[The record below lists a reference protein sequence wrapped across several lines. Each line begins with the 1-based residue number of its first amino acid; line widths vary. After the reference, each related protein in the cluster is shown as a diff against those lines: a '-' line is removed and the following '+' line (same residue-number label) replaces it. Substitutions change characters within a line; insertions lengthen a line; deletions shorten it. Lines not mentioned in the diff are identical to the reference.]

1 MRFAATSHQRRIV
14 IALGCAALVFV
25 LELGGP
31 AAGHAQP
38 SSRDRVLHELWNTYP
53 LEPRTSEARLRSE
66 HQSDRLQAQPPR
78 SGGTPAGRSTGFV
91 GGRPSGAGDGSSAPF
106 PLSFLALAL
115 VGLIVMALVARS
127 AVTVGR
133 NVPGSVARFGSAV
146 VSPVRSLAT
155 VSRPNL
161 GSRGFKPAHGRAPGV
176 VARLPLRVGAAVGA
190 VLRSTSVGVFSKR
203 REIFSKRREILLYVL
218 VAVASVT
225 VGVGVTLLLS
235 GG

>member
-1 MRFAATSHQRRIV
+1 MRIVATPHQRRIV
-14 IALGCAALVFV
+14 IAVGCAALVCL

-53 LEPRTSEARLRSE
+53 LEPRTGEARLRSE
-66 HQSDRLQAQPPR
+66 NQPDGLHAQLPR

-91 GGRPSGAGDGSSAPF
+91 GGRPSGVGDGSSAPL
-106 PLSFLALAL
+106 PLSVLVLAL
-115 VGLIVMALVARS
+115 VGLIAMVLVVRS
-127 AVTVGR
+127 AAKVGR
-133 NVPGSVARFGSAV
+133 RMPGSVARFGSAV

-161 GSRGFKPAHGRAPGV
+161 AGTFRAGATVGAGLGRTGGV
-176 VARLPLRVGAAVGA
+176 AARLPLRVGAAVGA
-190 VLRSTSVGVFSKR
+190 VLRSTSVG
-203 REIFSKRREILLYVL
+203 IFSKSGEILLYAL
-218 VAVASVT
+218 VAAASVA

-235 GG
+235 AR

>member
-1 MRFAATSHQRRIV
+1 MRIVSTSHQRRIV
-14 IALGCAALVFV
+14 IALACAALVFV

-66 HQSDRLQAQPPR
+66 NKSDRLQAQLPR

-91 GGRPSGAGDGSSAPF
+91 GGRPPGAGDGSSAPF
-106 PLSFLALAL
+106 PLSVLALAL

-133 NVPGSVARFGSAV
+133 HVPGSVARFGSAV

-161 GSRGFKPAHGRAPGV
+161 AGTFRAGATVGAGLGRAGGL
-176 VARLPLRVGAAVGA
+176 VARLPLRVGATVGA
-190 VLRSTSVGVFSKR
+190 VLRSTSVG
-203 REIFSKRREILLYVL
+203 IFSKRREILFYAL
-218 VAVASVT
+218 VASASVT
-225 VGVGVTLLLS
+225 VGVGVALLLS
-235 GG
+235 TG